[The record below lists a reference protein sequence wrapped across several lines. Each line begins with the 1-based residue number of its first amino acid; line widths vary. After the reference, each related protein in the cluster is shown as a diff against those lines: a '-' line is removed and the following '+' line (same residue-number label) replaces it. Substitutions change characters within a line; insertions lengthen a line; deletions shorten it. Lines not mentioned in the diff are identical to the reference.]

1 MEAVRA
7 PSRRGRLRAPAGR
20 RRVARLLR
28 PRRGQ
33 RERRRRQALRARL
46 GRRRHPAA
54 ARPSP
59 RRLDAHRHRRE
70 CAGLGDGRG
79 AGVPQARVPRRRGPR
94 PRGVRQRRR
103 GPLPG
108 RRRLLLR
115 RAGVRGHGALQSVRE
130 PPGPRGVERR
140 RGRRR
145 RRRWRRLRAR
155 AQDRRGAHRRR
166 RPRGAHLHAGAGGLR
181 PPSHARGRGGGRGAP
196 HGERAGQ
203 HHHGPRPV
211 HAHRPAAGARRDRRA
226 AGARGGHGPRPRRP
240 AGRGRGDGEPRPGG
254 LESARAPLHALDPA
268 ARRGAATL
276 ARSGSLIV
284 RARADDARG
293 NRITAEAT
301 VWVYD
306 ARVVDYAY
314 RYSTLEAFTDR
325 DRYQPGDTAR
335 ILVNT
340 DVRGARVLVSVEG
353 RDLYQARV
361 VPLTGN
367 TGLVQVPLRP
377 AYAPNVFVALHV
389 RKGPDVQTR
398 VLEIPVKAERHDLAI
413 TLAPDRERYRPG
425 EAANV
430 TIRTRDGRGAP
441 VAAEVS
447 LGVVDEAIYSLR
459 ADATPDPHDVFYG
472 RRPNGVTTAVS
483 FPVHYYG
490 GASKGGREEPRRDF
504 RDVAHWAPSVAT
516 DSTGQAR
523 VTFKW
528 PDNLTT
534 WRLTSRGATDAALVG
549 RAVTKTLVSKD
560 IVARLALPRQFVAGD
575 AADLVSI
582 VTNRT
587 PGPLTGVREGLEA
600 SGLARLT
607 GTASRTSDLPAAG
620 ESRGGWPVAIA
631 RDLPADADSARARFV
646 FRARSKA
653 DADALELT
661 APVRAKAVALRPHGA
676 GVLTEPR
683 AAVTVALPGDLIR
696 AGSTLALDLSPS
708 PAAMCLGAV
717 DWLYGSPYAC
727 TEQTVN
733 AMLPACALLAA
744 ARQADVVVP
753 GWSDPAARLA
763 PHLDHLAALQHADGG
778 WGWWQSGESDPYLT
792 ALAIDA
798 LAAAT
803 RLGLANAAADQALGR
818 VPGHLML
825 MLGATRSRDGEAY
838 VLAHVAPLLALEHGD
853 ERFPG
858 LKDRL
863 GELATSV
870 YTARAELGD
879 AALALAVTGEVAL
892 GRLDEAKALWARL
905 ETRARKDGAGLSWPS
920 GDEEGWFGEAHEN
933 TGYALQAMLAL
944 DAHDPR
950 AADVVRWLAARR
962 RGAYWR
968 CTRSTGPVAIALA
981 RYLEGHAAE
990 MKPEMR
996 LRVEWNGV
1004 VALERALTPADVFG
1018 GAALRVAI
1026 PGARLKP
1033 GPNTLTLT
1041 RDGTGTLYWAWE
1053 AKAMV
1058 PSPGPPSGAEKRL

>member
-1 MEAVRA
+1 M
-7 PSRRGRLRAPAGR
+7 S
-20 RRVARLLR
+20 VAATGTGTVNL
-28 PRRGQ
+28 
-33 RERRRRQALRARL
+33 
-46 GRRRHPAA
+46 
-54 ARPSP
+54 
-59 RRLDAHRHRRE
+59 
-70 CAGLGDGRG
+70 
-79 AGVPQARVPRRRGPR
+79 VP
-94 PRGVRQRRR
+94 
-103 GPLPG
+103 
-108 RRRLLLR
+108 
-115 RAGVRGHGALQSVRE
+115 
-130 PPGPRGVERR
+130 
-140 RGRRR
+140 
-145 RRRWRRLRAR
+145 
-155 AQDRRGAHRRR
+155 
-166 RPRGAHLHAGAGGLR
+166 
-181 PPSHARGRGGGRGAP
+181 
-196 HGERAGQ
+196 
-203 HHHGPRPV
+203 
-211 HAHRPAAGARRDRRA
+211 
-226 AGARGGHGPRPRRP
+226 
-240 AGRGRGDGEPRPGG
+240 
-254 LESARAPLHALDPA
+254 
-268 ARRGAATL
+268 TL

-367 TGLVQVPLRP
+367 TGLVTVPLRP

-398 VLEIPVKAERHDLAI
+398 VLEIPVKAQRHDLAI

-944 DAHDPR
+944 DPHDPR
-950 AADVVRWLAARR
+950 AGDVVRWLAARR

-1058 PSPGPPSGAEKRL
+1058 PSPGPPSGAEKRLAVTREYLHVERTADRRGRPQYLASALEQVKVGEAVMVRLTVRAPAALSWIILEDPIPAGFEIDALQPEGAEWPWSAHAESRDDRAVFFLDRLEAGETVLEYLVRPEMAGTISALPASAGAMYDPDLLVRSTGLELTVRP